1 MERRDFL
8 SGGFGAVGSF
18 GAAGAVGAM
27 AGLLPGIAG
36 AQDLPA
42 VSWRLTSSFP
52 KSLDTIYGGAEQFAR
67 IVEAVTGGKFKISV
81 SGPGEI
87 VPGPGAFEAV
97 QKGTVQCAHT
107 AGYYFLNVNKALAF
121 DTTLPFGMNQRQ
133 HNAWVYQGG
142 GLELLRELFAQY
154 NMVNFPMGNTG
165 AQMGGWYNKEIRTLE
180 DVKGLKIR
188 IPGFGAEI
196 WQRLGAAPVNL
207 PGGEIAAALRD
218 KKIDAGEWVGPY
230 DDEKL
235 GLPAVARFYYY
246 PAWWEPSAALSLYVN
261 KAAYDALPAQ
271 YKEVINVATGW
282 VNQWM
287 MAAYDSRNPA
297 AFKKMIG
304 SGTRLQLFPNTFMI
318 AAYRAGFSIYDA
330 EAKINPA
337 FKKIYEPW
345 KRSRAEINEWHKTA
359 EAAMTNFLGNWRAEG

>member
-8 SGGFGAVGSF
+8 SGALGAG
-18 GAAGAVGAM
+18 GAAAA
-27 AGLLPGIAG
+27 ALAAALPSSAN
-36 AQDLPA
+36 AQNLPTLT
-42 VSWRLTSSFP
+42 WRLASSFP
-52 KSLDTIYGGAEQFAR
+52 KSLDTIFGGAEQFAR
-67 IVEAVTGGKFKISV
+67 IVDAVTGGRFKIT
-81 SGPGEI
+81 I
-87 VPGPGAFEAV
+87 VDNASIAPAKSAFEAV
-97 QKGTVQCAHT
+97 QTGTVECAHS
-107 AGYYFLNVNKALAF
+107 AGYYFLAVNKALAF

-154 NMVNFPMGNTG
+154 GMVNFPMGNTG

-180 DVKGLKIR
+180 DVKDLKIR

-196 WQRLGAAPVNL
+196 WKRLGASPVSL

-230 DDEKL
+230 DDDKL

-246 PAWWEPSAALSLYVN
+246 PAWWEPAAALSLYVN
-261 KAAYDALPAQ
+261 KAAYDALPAP
-271 YKEVINVATGW
+271 YKEVVNVATGW

-287 MAAYDSRNPA
+287 MAAYDTRNPA
-297 AFKKMIG
+297 AYKRMIG
-304 SGTRLQLFPNTFMI
+304 SGTRVQLFPNSFMI
-318 AAYRAGFSIYDA
+318 AAYRSAFSIYDA
-330 EAKINPA
+330 EAATNPS

-345 KRSRAEINEWHKTA
+345 KRYRTEINEWHKTA
-359 EAAMTNFLGNWRAEG
+359 EAAMTNFLGNWRADG

>member
-8 SGGFGAVGSF
+8 SGA
-18 GAAGAVGAM
+18 GAAGALSAATLAALA
-27 AGLLPGIAG
+27 AGSAS
-36 AQDLPA
+36 AQNLPA
-42 VSWRLTSSFP
+42 VNWRLTSSFP

-67 IVEAVTGGKFKISV
+67 IIDAITGGRFKITV
-81 SGPGEI
+81 AGPGEI
-87 VPGPGAFEAV
+87 VPALGAFEAV
-97 QKGTVQCAHT
+97 QKGTVECTHT
-107 AGYYFLNVNKALAF
+107 AGYYFPNINKALAL

-133 HNAWVYQGG
+133 HNAWVYTGG
-142 GLELLRELFAQY
+142 GLELLRGLFAQY

-165 AQMGGWYNKEIRTLE
+165 AQMGGWYNKEIRNVD

-196 WQRLGAAPVNL
+196 WKKLGADPVSM

-235 GLPAVARFYYY
+235 GLPLAARFYYY
-246 PAWWEPSAALSLYVN
+246 PAWWEPSATLSLYVN
-261 KAAYDALPAQ
+261 KAAYEALPPP
-271 YKEVINVATGW
+271 YKEAISVATGW

-287 MAAYDSRNPA
+287 MAAYDSRNPQVY
-297 AFKKMIG
+297 KRMIG
-304 SGTRLQLFPNTFMI
+304 SGTRVQLFPNNFMI
-318 AAYRAGFSIYDA
+318 AAYRAAFAIYDA
-330 EAKINPA
+330 EAATNPA

-345 KRSRAEINEWHKTA
+345 KRYRAEINEWHKTA
-359 EAAMTNFLGNWRAEG
+359 EAAMTNFLGNWRGEG